1 MNVKKFEFSSEEQ
14 EEILKEYRLDH
25 PVRAYQRVLVL
36 KLKAIDGMRS
46 DEVAGMVGI
55 SHSSVNKI
63 VNRYQEEGMQAIVGK
78 RHNGEHRYMTNE
90 QEEAFLAPFVALA
103 KDGKIVEITDIY
115 NAYQEAIGHA
125 ATRNAIYYI
134 LKKHGWRKIMPRG
147 RHPKKASE
155 EAIEDYKKNQ

>member
-1 MNVKKFEFSSEEQ
+1 MNVKKFEFSSKERD
-14 EEILKEYRLDH
+14 EILKEYELDH
-25 PVRAYQRVLVL
+25 PARAYKRLLVL

-46 DEVAGMVGI
+46 DETAKIVGI
-55 SHSSVNKI
+55 CHSSVNKV
-63 VNRYQEEGMQAIVGK
+63 VNRYKEEGMQAIVGK
-78 RHNGEHRYMTNE
+78 RHNGEHRYMANE

-103 KDGKIVEITDIY
+103 ESGNIVEITDIY
-115 NAYQEAIGHA
+115 NAYQEAIGHP

-155 EAIEDYKKNQ
+155 EAIAAYKKNQ